1 MLLSPA
7 FPGGLASSLTMT
19 ETNEGVNNLAGGSQR
34 TLIKLLET
42 MHPTSLFLALEDRL
56 TSIDRAA
63 EKDNSR
69 KPVNSVGKKKEA
81 EASTPRPG
89 ST

>member
-42 MHPTSLFLALEDRL
+42 MHPTSLFLALEARL
-56 TSIDRAA
+56 TSIHRAA
-63 EKDNSR
+63 EKGYFR
-69 KPVNSVGKKKEA
+69 KPDEQQGIKKA
-81 EASTPRPG
+81 GIVLSRLLDIR
-89 ST
+89 